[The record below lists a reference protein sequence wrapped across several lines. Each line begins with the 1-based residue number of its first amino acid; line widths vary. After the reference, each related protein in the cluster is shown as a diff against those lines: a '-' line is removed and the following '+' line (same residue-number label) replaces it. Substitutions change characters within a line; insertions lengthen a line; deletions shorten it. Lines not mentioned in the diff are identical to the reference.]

1 MNVFLSSLSHAD
13 KTESIHFVRVLQRL
27 GHRVFECGVP
37 RAEDDLEHG
46 FAAGAGFDP
55 LTTLESLARVAG
67 FAPDLFLYIEPQ
79 GLIPRGLE
87 RAGCP
92 TACVLC
98 DTHRDLPSRIRL
110 ARLFDYVF
118 LYHRNY
124 VGSFCEHPPA
134 NVRWL
139 PYACDLELFRPLGTP
154 RDFDVAFVGHSA
166 RNRAAVLDKLASRYR
181 MNERRYYLQREIP
194 EVYSRAK
201 IVLNLPAADDL
212 NFRTFEAMACGA
224 LLLTRRIANGQEVLF
239 EEGQHFAAYND
250 EQEMFAKVHYYLTH
264 PEAREAIAAAGL
276 AEVQKAHRLEE
287 RIEELL
293 AAVHAGDHG
302 APLRSLAPYQVD
314 RQYAWL
320 YEYGRMLQPGV
331 DLIREA
337 RRRGRPWAAL
347 TPPVLR
353 SLLRAVLR

>member
-1 MNVFLSSLSHAD
+1 MNIFFSSLSHAD
-13 KTESIHFVRVLQRL
+13 KTESIHFVRVLGRL
-27 GHRVFECGVP
+27 GHRVFECSVP
-37 RAEDDLEHG
+37 RAEGDIGHG

-55 LTTLESLARVAG
+55 LTSLESLARVAG
-67 FAPDLFLYIEPQ
+67 FAPDVFLYIEPW

-87 RAGCP
+87 RAGCS

-110 ARLFDYVF
+110 ARFFDYVF

-124 VGSFCEHPPA
+124 VAHFSEHPPE

-166 RNRAAVLDKLASRYR
+166 HGRAALLDKLASRYR

-224 LLLTRRIANGQEVLF
+224 LLLTRRMANGQEVLF
-239 EEGQHFAAYND
+239 EEGRHFAAYDD
-250 EQEMFAKVHYYLTH
+250 EDEMFAKLGYYLEHT
-264 PEAREAIAAAGL
+264 EEREAIAAAGL
-276 AEVQKAHRLEE
+276 AEVQEAHRLEQ
-287 RIEELL
+287 RIEEVLT
-293 AAVHAGDHG
+293 AVRASDRQ
-302 APLRSLAPYQVD
+302 APIRKLAPHQVD

-331 DLIREA
+331 DLMREA
-337 RRRGRPWAAL
+337 RRRGGPWAAL
-347 TPPVLR
+347 MPPVLR
-353 SLLRAVLR
+353 SLLRAALR